1 MVSRVQVAEYV
12 ADKLT
17 SGRREALR
25 EAAAWLVA
33 HGKARQAR
41 YLARD
46 VAQVLADRGY
56 VYAQVTTAR
65 PLTNRARDEVE
76 DFIRTHT
83 GARELELVT
92 EVDPDVIGGT
102 RIELPDAELDSTV
115 RTKLR
120 RFIESVGRDK

>member
-12 ADKLT
+12 ADKLA

-25 EAAAWLVA
+25 EAASWLVV

-46 VAQVLADRGY
+46 VAQVMADRGY
-56 VYAQVTTAR
+56 VYARVTTAR
-65 PLTNRARDEVE
+65 PLAVLAREEVA

-83 GARELELVT
+83 RAKELELVT
-92 EVDPDVIGGT
+92 EVDPDVIGGA
-102 RIELPDAELDSTV
+102 RIELPGAELDSTV